1 MVRFTANNV
10 VVDDSDPDYILVG
23 FADEQGGEVREALHF
38 QRSREFDEQDVALG
52 MDSVYAERN
61 DQSQGG
67 YGGVERVELHLG
79 RIRVVIG
86 GKLAEE
92 MGSGEYE
99 IGLSLTADE
108 FERLRSGLRAV
119 FAGFETLTEY
129 PA

>member
-1 MVRFTANNV
+1 VVRFAANAV
-10 VVDDSDPDYILVG
+10 VVDDSDPEFILVG
-23 FADEQGGEVREALHF
+23 FADVQDGEPRDALHF

-52 MDSVYAERN
+52 TVSVYAERN

-67 YGGVERVELHLG
+67 YGGVERVELHPDHV
-79 RIRVVIG
+79 RVVIG
-86 GKLAEE
+86 GELAAE

-99 IGLSLTADE
+99 IGLSLTPDE

-119 FAGFETLTEY
+119 FAELETLVEY